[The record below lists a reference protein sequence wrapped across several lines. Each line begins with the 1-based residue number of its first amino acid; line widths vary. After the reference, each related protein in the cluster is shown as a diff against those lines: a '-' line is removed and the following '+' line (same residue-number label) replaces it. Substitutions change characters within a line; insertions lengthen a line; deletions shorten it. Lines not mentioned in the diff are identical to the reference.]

1 MRLTAQQVSGLLV
14 LLSGCATQQP
24 AISSGPGALGR
35 IKGLSTQFHVA
46 ALAGD
51 ATPATYSFQQAKG
64 RLGSAREG
72 FSDAA
77 EIAVTGPALCVIVP
91 GEILGEVIRS
101 APDECTLVFGTA
113 FAGAAGAVAV
123 AGVAVAVPAVAAD
136 GLIRSWKRVSPQ
148 ELAER
153 EAVLQKALKAMAA
166 QDRFQHFLLANAEEK
181 CPGRLVAMD
190 LRGKAEPAPAT
201 MDAVFEARIE
211 ELLLERVGSDEG
223 SYFLRI
229 KARARLVRRDGGGL
243 LYEQLVE
250 YRSGRALFLDWTY
263 PGGVQGVAETG
274 YRALAEYY
282 VSQIR

>member
-1 MRLTAQQVSGLLV
+1 MRLTLQQVYLV
-14 LLSGCATQQP
+14 LLSGCAAQQP
-24 AISSGPGALGR
+24 AISSAPGALGP
-35 IKGLSTQFHVA
+35 IKGLSPQFRVA
-46 ALAGD
+46 LLAGD
-51 ATPATYSFQQAKG
+51 PTPATYSFQPAKG
-64 RLGSAREG
+64 KLGSAREG

-77 EIAVTGPALCVIVP
+77 DIAVTGPALGVIVP
-91 GEILGEVIRS
+91 GVILGEVIRS
-101 APDECTLVFGTA
+101 APEQGTLLFGTA
-113 FAGAAGAVAV
+113 FAGAAGVVAV
-123 AGVAVAVPAVAAD
+123 AGAAVVAPAVAAH
-136 GLIRSWKRVSPQ
+136 GLIRSWKTVSPQ

-153 EAVLQKALKAMAA
+153 EADLQKALKEIAA
-166 QDRFQHFLLANAEEK
+166 QDRFQHFLLASAEEK
-181 CPGRLVAMD
+181 CPGRLVAMG
-190 LRGKAEPAPAT
+190 LKGKAEPAPAA

-229 KARARLVRRDGGGL
+229 KARARLVRRGGGGL
-243 LYEQLVE
+243 LYEQPVE

>member
-1 MRLTAQQVSGLLV
+1 MKLTAQQVSGLLV

-24 AISSGPGALGR
+24 TISSGPGALGR

-77 EIAVTGPALCVIVP
+77 EIAVTGPALGVIVP

-113 FAGAAGAVAV
+113 VAGAA
-123 AGVAVAVPAVAAD
+123 VAVAVPAVAAD

-153 EAVLQKALKAMAA
+153 EAVLRKGLKAMAA
-166 QDRFQHFLLANAEEK
+166 QDRFQHFLLASAEEK
-181 CPGRLVAMD
+181 CPGRLVAMG
-190 LRGKAEPAPAT
+190 LKGKAEPAPAA

-229 KARARLVRRDGGGL
+229 KARARLLRRGGGGL
-243 LYEQLVE
+243 LYEQPGE
-250 YRSGRALFLDWTY
+250 YRSGRALFVDWTY
-263 PGGVQGVAETG
+263 AGGVQGVAETG

-282 VSQIR
+282 VNQIR